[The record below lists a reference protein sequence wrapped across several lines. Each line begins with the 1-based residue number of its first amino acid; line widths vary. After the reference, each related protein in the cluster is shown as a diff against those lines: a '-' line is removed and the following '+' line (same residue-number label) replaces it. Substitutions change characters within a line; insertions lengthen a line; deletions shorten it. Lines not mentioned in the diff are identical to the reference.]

1 MTAPTRR
8 ISVDLRRRPLRVTLG
23 LRPSVVIDG
32 RTEPAQWGVGT
43 WLVAA
48 DRPVALTVFMFAA
61 GIRFGAASYTV
72 SPDDARVEYR
82 APVLPF
88 LRGRL
93 GAVS

>member
-1 MTAPTRR
+1 M
-8 ISVDLRRRPLRVTLG
+8 
-23 LRPSVVIDG
+23 IDG

-43 WLVAA
+43 WLIAA
-48 DRPVALTVFMFAA
+48 DRPVALTVFLFVA
-61 GIRFGAASYTV
+61 GIRFGSASYTV

-93 GAVS
+93 WAVS